1 MRVILSIQQKM
12 KKRKQDER
20 LFICKPCGYVMR
32 ESELGDVCP
41 ACGLPRKVFEQYK
54 ERMSPG
60 RSRILQLDMHPIA
73 VHFPQTLLVFL
84 LQALLLN
91 IIFPNFYPEVLL
103 GTATFCAVVF
113 PFTVLGAFLT
123 GLVDGKL
130 RFKSL
135 KPPILKKKIIYSVVM
150 FVASLFTP
158 FIAWGGI
165 QNLSDKLW
173 LLVCG
178 SIALYCAIVLGH
190 AGKRLMNIGMGGA
203 VKIWGWK
210 I

>member
-1 MRVILSIQQKM
+1 M
-12 KKRKQDER
+12 KKDDQQEK
-20 LFICKPCGYVMR
+20 LLICKPCGYVMK

-60 RSRILQLDMHPIA
+60 RSRILRLDLHPIA
-73 VHFPQTLLVFL
+73 VHFPQTILVFL

-91 IIFPNFYPEVLL
+91 FLFPKFYPEVLL
-103 GTATFCAVVF
+103 GTATFTAVVF
-113 PFTVLGAFLT
+113 PFAVFGAFLS
-123 GLVDGKL
+123 GLIDGQL
-130 RFKSL
+130 RFKSVTT
-135 KPPILKKKIIYSVVM
+135 PILKKKIIYSSIM
-150 FVASLFTP
+150 FVASIFTP
-158 FIAWGGI
+158 IIVSGGI
-165 QNLSDKLW
+165 GPFRSRIL

-178 SIALYCAIVLGH
+178 TIALVCAISLGH

>member
-1 MRVILSIQQKM
+1 M
-12 KKRKQDER
+12 KTKIQDEQ
-20 LFICKPCGYVMR
+20 LYICKPCGYVMK
-32 ESELGDVCP
+32 ESELTDVCP

-60 RSRILQLDMHPIA
+60 RSRILRMDLHPIA
-73 VHFPQTLLVFL
+73 VHFPQSLLVFL

-91 IIFPNFYPEVLL
+91 FMFPQFYPEVLIS
-103 GTATFCAVVF
+103 TAIFTAVLF
-113 PFTVLGAFLT
+113 PFTVLGAFLS
-123 GLVDGKL
+123 GLIDGKL
-130 RFKSL
+130 RFKSVTT
-135 KPPILKKKIIYSVVM
+135 PILKKKIIYSSVM
-150 FVASLFTP
+150 FAASLFTP

-165 QNLSDKLW
+165 YDLSARLW

-178 SIALYCAIVLGH
+178 SVALFCAIMLGH

-210 I
+210 V

>member
-1 MRVILSIQQKM
+1 M
-12 KKRKQDER
+12 KRKKPREK
-20 LFICKPCGYVMR
+20 LFICKPCGYVMK

-41 ACGLPRKVFEQYK
+41 ACGLPRKVFEHYK
-54 ERMSPG
+54 ERMSVG
-60 RSRILQLDMHPIA
+60 RYQFLQLDLHPIA

-91 IIFPNFYPEVLL
+91 LIFPDFYPEVLL
-103 GTATFCAVVF
+103 GTATFCAAIF
-113 PFTVLGAFLT
+113 PFAVFGAFLT

-135 KPPILKKKIIYSVVM
+135 KPPILRKKIIYSIVL
-150 FVASLFTP
+150 FAASLFTP

-165 QNLSDKLW
+165 VGMNDKLW
-173 LLVCG
+173 LMVSG
-178 SIALYCAIVLGH
+178 SIALFCAIVLGH

-203 VKIWGWK
+203 VFIWGWK

>member
-1 MRVILSIQQKM
+1 M
-12 KKRKQDER
+12 KKDGKQEK
-20 LFICKPCGYVMR
+20 LLICKPCGYVMK

-60 RSRILQLDMHPIA
+60 RSRILHLDLHPIA

-91 IIFPNFYPEVLL
+91 LIFPNFYPEVLL
-103 GTATFCAVVF
+103 GTATFTAVLF
-113 PFTVLGAFLT
+113 PVTVLAAFLS
-123 GLVDGKL
+123 GLIDGKL
-130 RFKSL
+130 RFKSVTT
-135 KPPILKKKIIYSVVM
+135 PILMKKIIYSSIM
-150 FVASLFTP
+150 FAASIFTP
-158 FIAWGGI
+158 IIVSGGI
-165 QNLSDKLW
+165 DSFRSRLL

-178 SIALYCAIVLGH
+178 AIALACAIFLGH

-203 VKIWGWK
+203 VKVWGWK

>member
-1 MRVILSIQQKM
+1 MN
-12 KKRKQDER
+12 KKKQEER

-32 ESELGDVCP
+32 ESELGDICP

-60 RSRILQLDMHPIA
+60 RSRILQLDLHPIA
-73 VHFPQTLLVFL
+73 VHFPQTVLVFL
-84 LQALLLN
+84 LQALLIN
-91 IIFPNFYPEVLL
+91 IFFPDFYPEVLL
-103 GTATFCAVVF
+103 GTATFSAVLF
-113 PFTVLGAFLT
+113 PVTVLGAFLS
-123 GLVDGKL
+123 GVIDGKL

-135 KPPILKKKIIYSVVM
+135 KPPILKKKIIYSSVM
-150 FVASLFTP
+150 LVASVFTP
-158 FIAWGGI
+158 FVAWGGV
-165 QNLSDKLW
+165 LDLYDKLW

-178 SIALYCAIVLGH
+178 SVALFCAIVLGH

-203 VKIWGWK
+203 VFIWRWK

>member
-1 MRVILSIQQKM
+1 M
-12 KKRKQDER
+12 KNRNSEER

-32 ESELGDVCP
+32 ESELGDICP

-60 RSRILQLDMHPIA
+60 RSRILQLDLHPIA
-73 VHFPQTLLVFL
+73 IHFPQTLLVFL
-84 LQALLLN
+84 LQALLIN
-91 IIFPNFYPEVLL
+91 ILLPNFYPEVLL
-103 GTATFCAVVF
+103 GTATFSAVLF
-113 PFTVLGAFLT
+113 PITVLGALLT

-130 RFKSL
+130 RFKSV
-135 KPPILKKKIIYSVVM
+135 KPPILRKKIIYSSVLL
-150 FVASLFTP
+150 FASIFTP
-158 FIAWGGI
+158 MIAWDGI
-165 QNLSDKLW
+165 QVLSDKLW

-178 SIALYCAIVLGH
+178 SVALYCAIVLGH

-203 VKIWGWK
+203 VWIWGWK

>member
-1 MRVILSIQQKM
+1 
-12 KKRKQDER
+12 
-20 LFICKPCGYVMR
+20 MR
-32 ESELGDVCP
+32 ESELTDVCP
-41 ACGLPRKVFEQYK
+41 ACGLPKKVFEQYK

-60 RSRILQLDMHPIA
+60 RSRVLQLDLHPIA

-91 IIFPNFYPEVLL
+91 VIFPDFYPEVLL
-103 GTATFCAVVF
+103 GTATFCAVIF
-113 PFTVLGAFLT
+113 PFAVFGAFLT

-135 KPPILKKKIIYSVVM
+135 KPPILKKKIIYSSVL
-150 FVASLFTP
+150 FATSIFTP
-158 FIAWGGI
+158 IIAWGGI
-165 QNLSDKLW
+165 PDINSKLW

-178 SIALYCAIVLGH
+178 SSALACAIVLGH

-203 VKIWGWK
+203 VFVWGWK

>member
-1 MRVILSIQQKM
+1 M
-12 KKRKQDER
+12 KKDDQQEK
-20 LFICKPCGYVMR
+20 LLICKPCGYVMK

-60 RSRILQLDMHPIA
+60 RSRILRLDLHPIA

-91 IIFPNFYPEVLL
+91 LVFPDFYPEVLL
-103 GTATFCAVVF
+103 GTATFSAVLF
-113 PFTVLGAFLT
+113 PVTVLGAYLT
-123 GLVDGKL
+123 GLVDRKL
-130 RFKSL
+130 RFKSVTT
-135 KPPILKKKIIYSVVM
+135 PILVKKIVYSSIL
-150 FVASLFTP
+150 FLASLFTP
-158 FIAWGGI
+158 FLAWGGVETL
-165 QNLSDKLW
+165 NSKLW
-173 LLVCG
+173 LLVCC
-178 SIALYCAIVLGH
+178 SVALYCAIELGH

-203 VKIWGWK
+203 VKVWGWK

>member
-1 MRVILSIQQKM
+1 M
-12 KKRKQDER
+12 KRKKQQEK
-20 LFICKPCGYVMR
+20 LYICKPCGYVMK
-32 ESELGDVCP
+32 ESELSDICP
-41 ACGLPRKVFEQYK
+41 ACGLPRKVFEHYK

-60 RSRILQLDMHPIA
+60 RYKLLQLDLHPIA

-84 LQALLLN
+84 LQALLIN
-91 IIFPNFYPEVLL
+91 IIFPYFYPEVLL
-103 GTATFCAVVF
+103 GTATFCSVIF
-113 PFTVLGAFLT
+113 PFAVFGAFLT
-123 GLVDGKL
+123 GLFDGKL

-135 KPPILKKKIIYSVVM
+135 KPPILKKKVIYSIIL
-150 FVASLFTP
+150 FATSIFTP

-165 QNLSDKLW
+165 HDFNTKLW

-178 SIALYCAIVLGH
+178 SIALFCAIVLGH

-203 VKIWGWK
+203 VFIWGYK